1 MLQFLKYVFAT
12 VIGLGLFM
20 FLGIVFLII
29 LASSGS
35 KDEAVEIKNN
45 SVLRIDL
52 NRPIAEYRSESEND
66 PFEEIFGGNE
76 VKPIG
81 LIQLKKAIANA
92 AKDPQ
97 IKGIY
102 LESAFPGGGYAQLE
116 EIRKALIEFKKTKK
130 PIYTYGEFYGE
141 KGYYVASVADKIYLN
156 PAGVMEFNG
165 FSAQYTFYK
174 GTFEKLGVK
183 PVIFRVGEFK
193 SAVEPFILDKMSD
206 ANKLQNR
213 ELLSSIQQHIFGKIA
228 EARGFSVAHLNNVT
242 DSLASFKP
250 SGALKSKMVTNVA
263 YYDEFE
269 SSLKKAMGID
279 TKKIDYV
286 GVSKYLKSVK
296 DDDSNSD
303 NDISII
309 VASGD
314 ITSGESDEGTIGS
327 ETIVEQLQ
335 KARENDDVK
344 AVVLRIDSPGGS
356 ALASDVMWREIML
369 TKAKKPVVASM
380 SDVAASGGYYM
391 AMACNKIVA
400 EPTTITGS
408 IGIFGMFF
416 TFEDF
421 LKNKIGVT
429 TDGVSTNAHSD
440 FPSVNKQPSE
450 FEYAVL
456 QKSVEEGYAT
466 FTTKAAE
473 GRKMS
478 VEKLRSL
485 ASGRVWT
492 GAQAKD
498 NGLVDALGGLDEAVK
513 MAASEAKLKDYQLRF
528 RVTKKTTMERIFG
541 KAAEE
546 AETRT
551 LKANFGEMAPYI
563 KQIQRLQ
570 KMQGVQARM
579 ATDLT
584 IE

>member
-1 MLQFLKYVFAT
+1 
-12 VIGLGLFM
+12 
-20 FLGIVFLII
+20 
-29 LASSGS
+29 
-35 KDEAVEIKNN
+35 
-45 SVLRIDL
+45 
-52 NRPIAEYRSESEND
+52 
-66 PFEEIFGGNE
+66 
-76 VKPIG
+76 
-81 LIQLKKAIANA
+81 
-92 AKDPQ
+92 
-97 IKGIY
+97 
-102 LESAFPGGGYAQLE
+102 
-116 EIRKALIEFKKTKK
+116 
-130 PIYTYGEFYGE
+130 
-141 KGYYVASVADKIYLN
+141 
-156 PAGVMEFNG
+156 
-165 FSAQYTFYK
+165 
-174 GTFEKLGVK
+174 
-183 PVIFRVGEFK
+183 
-193 SAVEPFILDKMSD
+193 
-206 ANKLQNR
+206 
-213 ELLSSIQQHIFGKIA
+213 
-228 EARGFSVAHLNNVT
+228 
-242 DSLASFKP
+242 
-250 SGALKSKMVTNVA
+250 
-263 YYDEFE
+263 
-269 SSLKKAMGID
+269 
-279 TKKIDYV
+279 
-286 GVSKYLKSVK
+286 
-296 DDDSNSD
+296 
-303 NDISII
+303 
-309 VASGD
+309 
-314 ITSGESDEGTIGS
+314 
-327 ETIVEQLQ
+327 
-335 KARENDDVK
+335 
-344 AVVLRIDSPGGS
+344 
-356 ALASDVMWREIML
+356 ML

-440 FPSVNKQPSE
+440 FPSVSKQPSE